1 MSQAQVAYLR
11 SACYAV
17 LNHWDEPEGGLVAT
31 ARALLFAIGDCPD
44 PDALWAVGERTVLGR
59 LGAFGRSLTPGPDV
73 MCAQSHLRD
82 GQLDYIA
89 QLVTDA
95 IGGRLPIS
103 LIPTQ
108 GTPVRPDV
116 ADWADRQIN
125 HVLRGLTADDTTDGS
140 REDG

>member
-1 MSQAQVAYLR
+1 MR
-11 SACYAV
+11 C
-17 LNHWDEPEGGLVAT
+17 G
-31 ARALLFAIGDCPD
+31 
-44 PDALWAVGERTVLGR
+44 LWAVGERTVLGR
-59 LGAFGRSLTPGPDV
+59 LGAFGRSLTPGTDV

-140 REDG
+140 RKDG